1 MNQHERTAKVHK
13 ARMDIESAFLE
24 IRRKHG
30 LTSTEFLSIL
40 VESMATLFRSSILV
54 ESMATDLKFL
64 LREERHPEDPSRP
77 AEWFESRPPAV
88 RALFRRFPPGSTFS
102 IDGRTAFL
110 ISIVEML
117 NNLGMMMSYT
127 DPAEDYDKAFA
138 TRFFVC
144 WEHMR

>member
-40 VESMATLFRSSILV
+40 VESMAT
-54 ESMATDLKFL
+54 DLKFL

-77 AEWFESRPPAV
+77 ADCE
-88 RALFRRFPPGSTFS
+88 
-102 IDGRTAFL
+102 
-110 ISIVEML
+110 
-117 NNLGMMMSYT
+117 
-127 DPAEDYDKAFA
+127 
-138 TRFFVC
+138 
-144 WEHMR
+144 

>member
-30 LTSTEFLSIL
+30 LTSTEFH
-40 VESMATLFRSSILV
+40 SILV